1 MESSRGDPDGLT
13 PERARAALAA
23 LGAPC
28 RLEDI
33 RLVRRDDRWFAF
45 LPGHRLAVFPISA
58 AASERVARE
67 RSVLRALARRC
78 SFPAPRILA
87 EAPDASCDLRTMV
100 PGVHAVDAVY
110 ARVRDDGA
118 GAVRVGAVLGGMIAE
133 LHTAVRSDDVTPDL
147 PARPEWPKSRA
158 WVRERLPRVVA
169 DPALEAAA
177 DRVLARFEDSD
188 PSGPPAD
195 RVLVHTDLG
204 LHNVSIDP
212 ETLAVHGIF
221 DWEGA
226 CWSDRHFDFRHL
238 AFDADRH
245 PLLDAARAA
254 YESRTGVRISPARV
268 FLHNAAMAV
277 TYLAFRDG
285 IPADESWCGRT
296 LAEDL
301 GWTRTAIAR
310 LGAPGS

>member
-1 MESSRGDPDGLT
+1 MRADPDLLT
-13 PERARAALAA
+13 PERACAALEA

-28 RLEDI
+28 RPQDI
-33 RLVRRDDRWFAF
+33 QLQRRDDRWFAF
-45 LPGHRLAVFPISA
+45 LPDHRLAVFPVSA

-67 RSVLRALARRC
+67 RAVLRALARRC

-87 EAPDASCDLRTMV
+87 EARDASCDLRVMV
-100 PGVHAVDAVY
+100 PGIHATDAVY
-110 ARVRDDGA
+110 ARVRDDATGA
-118 GAVRVGAVLGGMIAE
+118 ERVGAVVGDMIAE
-133 LHTAVRSDDVTPDL
+133 LHTAVRSADVGSDL
-147 PARPEWPKSRA
+147 PSRPEWPESRA
-158 WVRERLPRVVA
+158 WVRERLPQVID

-177 DRVLARFEDSD
+177 DRVIAQFEDSD
-188 PSGPPAD
+188 APGPPAD

-238 AFDADRH
+238 VFDADRH
-245 PLLDAARAA
+245 PLFDAAQAA
-254 YESRTGVRISPARV
+254 YEARTGVRIAPALV

-277 TYLAFRDG
+277 TYLAFRRG
-285 IPADESWCGRT
+285 IPADDRWCGRT
-296 LAEDL
+296 LADDL
-301 GWTRTAIAR
+301 RWTRTAIAR
-310 LGAPGS
+310 LGAPT